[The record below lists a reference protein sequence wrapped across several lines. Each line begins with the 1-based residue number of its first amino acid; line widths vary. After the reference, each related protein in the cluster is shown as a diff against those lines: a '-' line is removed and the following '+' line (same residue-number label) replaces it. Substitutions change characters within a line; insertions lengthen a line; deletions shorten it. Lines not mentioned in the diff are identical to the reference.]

1 MAITAQLVKDLRE
14 RTGAGMMECKK
25 ALVETSGD
33 MDAAIEHMRKRG
45 LAKAD
50 KKADRVAAEGA
61 VVAAISGDGHSGAMV
76 EVNSETDFVANGE
89 DFQGFTQSVAER
101 VLADDPS
108 DVAALMALPLQA
120 GGVVV
125 EMAQKE
131 LVAKIGENIQVRRF
145 QRYANDNAQVHH
157 YLHGSRIGV
166 LLELEGGDSDLGRDL
181 CMHIAASQP
190 VCVSVDDVPQERA
203 DKEREILIAQAQDSG
218 KPQEIIEKMVEGR
231 LRKWLAEITLL
242 GQPFVKDPDQTVE
255 ALVKA
260 RGARVLRFTRLEVGE
275 GIEKREENFADEV
288 AAAMKGS

>member
-33 MDAAIEHMRKRG
+33 MDAAVEYMRKRG

-61 VVAAISGDGHSGAMV
+61 VVASIADNGKVGAIV
-76 EVNSETDFVANGE
+76 EINSETDFVANGD
-89 DFQGFTQSVAER
+89 DFKTFARQVVER
-101 VLADDPS
+101 ILINDPADLG
-108 DVAALMALPLQA
+108 ALMTLPLEA
-120 GGVVV
+120 GGPDV

-145 QRYANDNAQVHH
+145 QRFETESGAVHH
-157 YLHGSRIGV
+157 YLHGGRIGV
-166 LLELEGGDSDLGRDL
+166 LLELEGGDTDLGRDL

-190 VCVSVDDVPQERA
+190 VCVSVDDVPEERA
-203 DKEREILIAQAQDSG
+203 QHEREILIAQAQESG

-255 ALVKA
+255 ALLKS
-260 RGARVLRFTRLEVGE
+260 RGVRVVRFARLEVGE
-275 GIEKREENFADEV
+275 GIEKRAENFAEEV
-288 AAAMKGS
+288 AATIQGS